1 MTGGGFHI
9 PDEDWD
15 HGTIYTSPTSKI
27 LLLLRFPH
35 LRPYVVELELHQ
47 VHTIRG
53 RSIKLIEANHCP
65 GAVMF
70 LMKDEDNTTIL
81 HTGDFRFKPNMLK
94 NFFKQPQ

>member
-35 LRPYVVELELHQ
+35 LRPYVVELELH
-47 VHTIRG
+47 
-53 RSIKLIEANHCP
+53 
-65 GAVMF
+65 
-70 LMKDEDNTTIL
+70 
-81 HTGDFRFKPNMLK
+81 
-94 NFFKQPQ
+94 